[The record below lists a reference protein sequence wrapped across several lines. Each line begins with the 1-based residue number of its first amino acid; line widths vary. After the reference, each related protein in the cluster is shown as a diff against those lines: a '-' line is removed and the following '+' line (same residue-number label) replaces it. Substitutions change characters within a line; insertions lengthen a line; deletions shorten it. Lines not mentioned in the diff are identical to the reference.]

1 MILTNCVTVDMRD
14 DSTHL
19 YSKNLHYDRVE
30 YESIGV
36 NVVPGAPVR
45 DPIRKQCTQAVTAN
59 LA

>member
-1 MILTNCVTVDMRD
+1 MRD